1 MISVPDRRE
10 AVLLI
15 DEAVHAGARCAAAC
29 QALGLSVR
37 TYQRWLCEGAVRADG
52 RPLAVRPEPANK
64 LTPAE
69 RDQVL
74 ALCHTPEFASLPP
87 SQIVPRLA
95 DRGEYLASE
104 SSFYRI
110 LRAAGEQQHRGRS
123 RPPRPAAPPPSHC
136 AQRPCAV
143 WSWDITWLPG
153 PLRGQFFYLY
163 LILDLYSRKIVGWEI
178 HDRETAELAAQL
190 VRRAVLAEQC
200 VGQPL
205 VLHADNGSPQKG
217 STLRATLAALG
228 IEPSY
233 SRPRVSDDNPFSEA
247 LFRTFKYRPSYPTRG
262 FDSLAAARH
271 WTLHFVR
278 WYNQEHRHSALRYVT
293 PAQRHAGHDQ
303 TLLAKRHQV
312 YQAARAQHPGRW
324 SGATRNWQPIGEV
337 WLNPVKEPTQTGA
350 PLQKAA

>member
-15 DEAVHAGARCAAAC
+15 DEAVHAGARCASAC
-29 QALGLSVR
+29 RVLGLSVR
-37 TYQRWLCEGAVRADG
+37 SYQRWLREGEVKADG

-104 SSFYRI
+104 ATFYRV

-143 WSWDITWLPG
+143 WTWDITWLPG
-153 PLRGQFFYLY
+153 PVRGSF
-163 LILDLYSRKIVGWEI
+163 
-178 HDRETAELAAQL
+178 
-190 VRRAVLAEQC
+190 
-200 VGQPL
+200 
-205 VLHADNGSPQKG
+205 
-217 STLRATLAALG
+217 STST
-228 IEPSY
+228 
-233 SRPRVSDDNPFSEA
+233 
-247 LFRTFKYRPSYPTRG
+247 
-262 FDSLAAARH
+262 
-271 WTLHFVR
+271 
-278 WYNQEHRHSALRYVT
+278 
-293 PAQRHAGHDQ
+293 
-303 TLLAKRHQV
+303 
-312 YQAARAQHPGRW
+312 
-324 SGATRNWQPIGEV
+324 
-337 WLNPVKEPTQTGA
+337 
-350 PLQKAA
+350 

>member
-15 DEAVHAGARCAAAC
+15 DEAVQAGARCAPAC
-29 QALGLSVR
+29 RTLGLSVR
-37 TYQRWLCEGAVRADG
+37 TYQRWLRDGEVKADG

-64 LTPAE
+64 LTAAE
-69 RDQVL
+69 REQVL
-74 ALCHTPEFASLPP
+74 ALCHAPEFASLPP

-95 DRGEYLASE
+95 DQGTYLASE

-123 RPPRPAAPPPSHC
+123 RAPRPATLPPSHC

-143 WSWDITWLPG
+143 WTWDITWLPG
-153 PLRGQFFYLY
+153 PVRGQFFYLY

-178 HDRETAELAAQL
+178 HERETAELAAQL

-217 STLRATLAALG
+217 STLRATLEALG
-228 IEPSY
+228 IAPSY
-233 SRPRVSDDNPFSEA
+233 SRPRVSDDNPFSES
-247 LFRTFKYRPSYPTRG
+247 LFRTCKYRPSYPTRG
-262 FDSLAAARH
+262 FESLTAARQ
-271 WTLHFVR
+271 WTLDFVR

-293 PAQRHAGHDQ
+293 PAERHAGQDK
-303 TLLAKRHQV
+303 TLLAARHKV
-312 YQAARAQHPGRW
+312 YHTARAQHPRRW
-324 SGATRNWQPIGEV
+324 TGATRNWQPIGEV
-337 WLNPVKEPTQTGA
+337 WLNPVKEPSKTSA
-350 PLQKAA
+350 PLPKAA